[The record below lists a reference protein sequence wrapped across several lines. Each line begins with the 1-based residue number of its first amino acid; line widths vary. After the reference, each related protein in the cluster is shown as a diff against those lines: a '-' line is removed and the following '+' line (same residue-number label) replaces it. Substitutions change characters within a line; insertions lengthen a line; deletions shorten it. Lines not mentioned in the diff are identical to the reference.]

1 MSNDIDQLLNQGASS
16 PPSANG
22 ELIFAAPWESRS
34 FGMARVLCEAGL
46 YEWDDFR
53 EFLIEEIDEWQRRNT
68 TAEYHYY
75 DRFLGA
81 LQKLLVAREIC
92 SEQEIDRLVS
102 EFEARPHG
110 HDH

>member
-1 MSNDIDQLLNQGASS
+1 MSNDMDQLLSQGASS

-22 ELIFAAPWESRS
+22 ELVFAAPWESRS

-46 YEWDDFR
+46 YQWDDFR
-53 EFLIEEIDEWQRRNT
+53 EFLIEEIDGWQRQNA

-75 DRFLGA
+75 DRFLCA

-92 SEQEIDRLVS
+92 TQQEIETLVS